1 MIYVCIPSRDE
12 APTVGLLLWKIRQ
25 VFAAF
30 PREYQLLVL
39 DDGSTDSTA
48 EVLEPYARV
57 LPLTV
62 IRRATSQGY
71 AASVEELLRK
81 AVELTDRPKRDT
93 AILMHADFAH
103 DPQIVPDLVRRIE
116 SGADLVVAEGQL
128 AGEPSRAHR
137 ILRRHAPALL
147 RGVVSVPAVK
157 DVVSGYAAIRLVALR
172 NAIRSQSGRLLHTD
186 AWAANAELFW
196 RTARYARRVET
207 VSSVERHDL
216 RSRPSRVRPWEAA
229 TRLWAARRVL
239 RGSPVPPASSESSAR
254 REAEPQAVA
263 P

>member
-30 PREYQLLVL
+30 PREYHLLVL
-39 DDGSTDSTA
+39 DDASSDTTL
-48 EVLEPYARV
+48 EILEPYARV

-62 IRRATSQGY
+62 IRRTQPQGY

-81 AVELTDRPKRDT
+81 AVDLTDRPKRDT

-103 DPQIVPDLVRRIE
+103 NPQIVPDLVRRIE

-128 AGEPSRAHR
+128 EGEPSLSHR
-137 ILRRHAPALL
+137 LLRRHAPALL

-172 NAIRSQSGRLLHTD
+172 NAIRSQAGRLLHTD
-186 AWAANAELFW
+186 GWAANAELFW

-229 TRLWAARRVL
+229 TGLWSARRVL
-239 RGSPVPPASSESSAR
+239 RAAPVPPATPEATAR
-254 REAEPQAVA
+254 REAEPQAVSS
-263 P
+263 